1 MAKIKAK
8 TMNTSIGQITKPTVE
23 KTILQEIEE
32 MKASGETNTQEFK
45 QKTKELEV
53 ILGIDTINPF
63 GTNEL
68 DIFEDHLREI
78 TYSDMKRLAQRVGI
92 NPNYDRP
99 SLKTI
104 LIKEFKAVNKN
115 NRRNILPNSLNSVQ
129 LDPNNPDHAALLKI
143 LGEF

>member
-8 TMNTSIGQITKPTVE
+8 TMNTSIGKIIEPKVE
-23 KTILQEIEE
+23 KSILQQIEE

-53 ILGIDTINPF
+53 MLGIDTINPF

-68 DIFEDHLREI
+68 DIFEDHMREI

>member
-53 ILGIDTINPF
+53 MLGIDTINPF

-78 TYSDMKRLAQRVGI
+78 NYSDMKRLAQRVGI

>member
-1 MAKIKAK
+1 MAKTKAK
-8 TMNTSIGQITKPTVE
+8 TINKSIGQITQPPVE
-23 KTILQEIEE
+23 KSILQQIEE
-32 MKASGETNTQEFK
+32 MKASGETNTELFK

-53 ILGIDTINPF
+53 MLGIDTINPF

-78 TYSDMKRLAQRVGI
+78 TYADMKRLAERVGV
-92 NPNYDRP
+92 NPNYDRS

-104 LIKEFKAVNKN
+104 LIKEFKSLNKN
-115 NRRNILPNSLNSVQ
+115 NRRNIIPNTIQSVI
-129 LDPNNPDHAALLKI
+129 LDPKNPDHAALIKI

>member
-1 MAKIKAK
+1 MPKIKAK
-8 TMNTSIGQITKPTVE
+8 PMNTSIGQITEPVAE
-23 KTILQEIEE
+23 KTILQQIEE
-32 MKASGETNTQEFK
+32 MKASGETNTEAFK

-53 ILGIDTINPF
+53 MLGINTINPF

-78 TYSDMKRLAQRVGI
+78 TYADMKRLAERVGV
-92 NPNYDRP
+92 NPNYDRS

-104 LIKEFKAVNKN
+104 LIKEFKSLNKN
-115 NRRNILPNSLNSVQ
+115 NRRNIIPNAVQSVI
-129 LDPNNPDHAALLKI
+129 LDPKNPDHAALLKI

>member
-1 MAKIKAK
+1 
-8 TMNTSIGQITKPTVE
+8 MNTSIGQITEPVAE
-23 KTILQEIEE
+23 KTILQQIEE
-32 MKASGETNTQEFK
+32 MKASGETNTEAFK

-53 ILGIDTINPF
+53 MLGINTINPF

-78 TYSDMKRLAQRVGI
+78 TYADMKRLAERVGV
-92 NPNYDRP
+92 NPNYDRS

-104 LIKEFKAVNKN
+104 LIKEFKSLNKN
-115 NRRNILPNSLNSVQ
+115 NRRNIIPNAVQSVI
-129 LDPNNPDHAALLKI
+129 LDPKNPDHAALLKI

>member
-8 TMNTSIGQITKPTVE
+8 TMSKSTGQIIEPVGE

-32 MKASGETNTQEFK
+32 MKASGESNTKLFK
-45 QKTKELEV
+45 EKTKELEV
-53 ILGIDTINPF
+53 MLGIDTINPF

-78 TYSDMKRLAQRVGI
+78 TYADMKKLAQRVGI
-92 NPNYDRP
+92 NPNYDRS

-104 LIKEFKAVNKN
+104 LIKEFKSVNKN
-115 NRRNILPNSLNSVQ
+115 NRRNIIPNSLQSVV

>member
-8 TMNTSIGQITKPTVE
+8 TMNTYIGQIIEPKVE
-23 KTILQEIEE
+23 KSILQQIEE

-53 ILGIDTINPF
+53 MLGIDTINPF

-68 DIFEDHLREI
+68 DIFEDHMREI

>member
-1 MAKIKAK
+1 MAKTKAK
-8 TMNTSIGQITKPTVE
+8 TMNKSIGKITQLPVE
-23 KTILQEIEE
+23 KSILQQIEE
-32 MKASGETNTQEFK
+32 MKASGETNTELFK

-53 ILGIDTINPF
+53 MLGIDTINPF

-78 TYSDMKRLAQRVGI
+78 TYADMKRLAERVGV
-92 NPNYDRP
+92 NPNYDRS

-104 LIKEFKAVNKN
+104 LIKEFKSLNKN
-115 NRRNILPNSLNSVQ
+115 NRRNIIPNTVQSVI
-129 LDPNNPDHAALLKI
+129 LDPKNPDHAALIKI

>member
-8 TMNTSIGQITKPTVE
+8 TMDTSIGQITKPTVE
-23 KTILQEIEE
+23 KTILQQIEE

-53 ILGIDTINPF
+53 MLGIDTINPF

-78 TYSDMKRLAQRVGI
+78 TYADMKRLAQRVGI
-92 NPNYDRP
+92 NPNYDRS

-104 LIKEFKAVNKN
+104 LIKEFKSVNKN
-115 NRRNILPNSLNSVQ
+115 NRRNILPNSLNSVK
-129 LDPNNPDHAALLKI
+129 LDPSNPDHAALLKI

>member
-8 TMNTSIGQITKPTVE
+8 TMNTSIGQIIEPQIE
-23 KTILQEIEE
+23 KTILQQIEE
-32 MKASGETNTQEFK
+32 MKASGQTNTQEFK

-53 ILGIDTINPF
+53 MLGIDTINPF

-78 TYSDMKRLAQRVGI
+78 TYADMKKLAQRVGI
-92 NPNYDRP
+92 NPNYDRS

-104 LIKEFKAVNKN
+104 LIKEFKSVNKN
-115 NRRNILPNSLNSVQ
+115 NRRNIIPNSLQSVQ
-129 LDPNNPDHAALLKI
+129 LDPKNPDHAALLKI